1 MDIMKIL
8 IETYLKQQG
17 IEADVHPQEKEN
29 GQTENRSNYKNG

>member
-17 IEADVHPQEKEN
+17 IEADVKMKEKEN
-29 GQTENRSNYKNG
+29 GKNENRSNYKNG